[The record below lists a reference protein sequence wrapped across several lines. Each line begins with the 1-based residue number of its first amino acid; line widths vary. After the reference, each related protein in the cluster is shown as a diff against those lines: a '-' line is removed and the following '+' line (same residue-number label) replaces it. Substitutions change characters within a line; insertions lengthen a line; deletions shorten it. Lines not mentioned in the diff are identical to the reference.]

1 MWRLAVEDCTHV
13 TSEAAI
19 AIEGI
24 TLTYGG
30 GLRALDD
37 LSVQV
42 PPGCHGLLGPNGAGK
57 STLIKVLLG
66 LLRPD
71 SGSGLVLDRDIRRD
85 RQEVRRRV
93 GYMPERDAHVP
104 GMIALDNVAMM
115 GELAGMRRRASIKR
129 AHEVLHYVG
138 LGEARYRPV
147 DGFSAGMRQRLKL
160 AVAVVHDPDL
170 LLLDE
175 PTNGLDP
182 RGRRDMLDLVHE
194 LGRSGVNILLSTHL
208 LPDLQEVCKEVVVM
222 NLGRVVRQGLV
233 EELTRGAEST
243 WRVRILGDDSAF
255 RAGLEARSVAHA
267 PDPLGRDLVVTL
279 SVGLDTSLL
288 MEVAAATGSGIQ
300 YLAPGVRSLE
310 EVFLE
315 SIAEGD
321 DARP

>member
-1 MWRLAVEDCTHV
+1 V
-13 TSEAAI
+13 TSDV
-19 AIEGI
+19 AIEIEGV

-30 GLRALDD
+30 GVRALDG
-37 LSVQV
+37 LSLQV

-57 STLIKVLLG
+57 SSLIKVLLG

-71 SGSGLVLDRDIRRD
+71 SGRGRVLGRDIRQD

-104 GMIALDNVAMM
+104 GMIALDNVSMM
-115 GELAGMRRRASIKR
+115 GELSGMRRRASIKR

-160 AVAVVHDPDL
+160 AVAIVHDPDL

-194 LGRSGVNILLSTHL
+194 LARSGINVLLSTHL
-208 LPDLQEVCKEVVVM
+208 LPDLQEACREVVVM
-222 NLGRVVRQGLV
+222 NAGRVVRQGRV

-243 WRVRILGDDSAF
+243 WRVGVLGDDTAF
-255 RAGLEARSVAHA
+255 REGLDARSVKHA
-267 PDPLGRDLVVTL
+267 RDPLGHTIVVTL
-279 SVGLDTSLL
+279 PAGLDTSLL

-300 YLAPGVRSLE
+300 HLAPGARSLE

-315 SIAEGD
+315 SIAEPD
-321 DARP
+321 DARS